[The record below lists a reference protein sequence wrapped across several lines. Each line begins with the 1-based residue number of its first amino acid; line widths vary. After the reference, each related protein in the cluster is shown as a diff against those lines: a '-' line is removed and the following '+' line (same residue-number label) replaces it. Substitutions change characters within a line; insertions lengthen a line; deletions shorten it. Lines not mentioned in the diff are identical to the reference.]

1 MMLQVRMGHISSPP
15 FWRYS
20 ITKVPL
26 NALSGARQAAYL
38 RLELSVDRAVP
49 CSMLLG
55 IARGAADPPL
65 FSSLPSGY
73 VLTSVWLVKRSAPR
87 FGREVSP
94 RHHTSSN
101 RSGARRHRSEKQ
113 SCRSRSGLCRDEF
126 RRSNDYWRRICF
138 AGSIEIVPLAQKLLQ
153 EEIVRY

>member
-1 MMLQVRMGHISSPP
+1 MMLQIRMGHISSPP

-26 NALSGARQAAYL
+26 NALSGARQASYL

-73 VLTSVWLVKRSAPR
+73 VLTSVCLVTRSAPR

-101 RSGARRHRSEKQ
+101 RFDARRLPRDNRFS
-113 SCRSRSGLCRDEF
+113 RSRFTLVQT
-126 RRSNDYWRRICF
+126 
-138 AGSIEIVPLAQKLLQ
+138 A
-153 EEIVRY
+153 

>member
-26 NALSGARQAAYL
+26 NALSGARQASYL

-65 FSSLPSGY
+65 FSSLPSAY
-73 VLTSVWLVKRSAPR
+73 VLPSGCLGKRWAPL
-87 FGREVSP
+87 FGREVAP
-94 RHHTSSN
+94 LRRT
-101 RSGARRHRSEKQ
+101 ARTRP
-113 SCRSRSGLCRDEF
+113 GG
-126 RRSNDYWRRICF
+126 RRR
-138 AGSIEIVPLAQKLLQ
+138 
-153 EEIVRY
+153 